1 VAQIGNM
8 ILAVLTLLTAL
19 AISAVAAYY
28 SIIGLIAIFSSAVI
42 PIAVMGVVLE
52 TGKLVTAAWVYHHWK
67 RTPVLLKTYLISAVV
82 VLMFITSMGIFG
94 FLSKAHIEQTTVN
107 SDNTLQIELIDS
119 KIQRERTTIERAENT
134 LAQLDNALEK
144 YVELGAV
151 TKGLNA
157 RKEQEGERNELNTTI
172 DESTDAIATLTK
184 EKSELNADRIAIEAE
199 VGPIKYIAE
208 LIYGE
213 SSTGVLED
221 AVRGVILIIV
231 FVFDPLAVLLLVAAN
246 QSLVQENR
254 RRRQRNSAR
263 RSRQRKKQ
271 ETAWEKKV
279 KETKEQGVLT
289 KVTRTADN
297 GTKMEFYE

>member
-1 VAQIGNM
+1 M
-8 ILAVLTLLTAL
+8 TLALLTLLTAL

-28 SIIGLIAIFSSAVI
+28 SIIGLIAIFSAAAI

-52 TGKLVTAAWVYHHWK
+52 TGKLVTASWLYQNWK
-67 RTPVLLKTYLISAVV
+67 RVPKLLKTYLISAVV

-119 KIQRERTTIERAENT
+119 KIQRERDTIKRAENT
-134 LAQLDNALEK
+134 LLQLDSALEK

-157 RKEQEGERNELNTTI
+157 RKEQETERNELNATI
-172 DESTDAIATLTK
+172 DESTTTIAELTQK
-184 EKSELNADRIAIEAE
+184 KSELNADRIAIEAE

-213 SSTGVLED
+213 SSSGVLED
-221 AVRGVILIIV
+221 AVRGVILVIV

-246 QSLVQENR
+246 MSLKEEQTKR
-254 RRRQRNSAR
+254 RRRRTIR
-263 RSRQRKKQ
+263 KSRERKRK
-271 ETAWEKKV
+271 ETAWERKV
-279 KETKEQGVLT
+279 KETKEQDTELKFT

>member
-1 VAQIGNM
+1 M
-8 ILAVLTLLTAL
+8 ILALLTLITAL

-119 KIQRERTTIERAENT
+119 KIQRERDTIKRAENT
-134 LAQLDNALEK
+134 LLQLDSALEK

-157 RKEQEGERNELNTTI
+157 RKEQQGERNELNTTI
-172 DESTDAIATLTK
+172 DESTDAIATLTQK
-184 EKSELNADRIAIEAE
+184 KSELNADRIAIEAE

-213 SSTGVLED
+213 STTGVLED

-246 QSLVQENR
+246 QSLVQEQVKR
-254 RRRQRNSAR
+254 RRRNTQRR
-263 RSRQRKKQ
+263 HRKKKAE
-271 ETAWEKKV
+271 ETAWAKKV
-279 KETKEQGVLT
+279 KETKEQGVMT

>member
-1 VAQIGNM
+1 M
-8 ILAVLTLLTAL
+8 TLALLTLLTAL

-28 SIIGLIAIFSSAVI
+28 SIIGLIAIFSAAAI

-52 TGKLVTAAWVYHHWK
+52 TGKLVTASWLYQNWK
-67 RTPVLLKTYLISAVV
+67 RVPKLLKTYLISAVV

-119 KIQRERTTIERAENT
+119 KIKRERDAIKRAENT
-134 LAQLDNALEK
+134 LLQLDSALEK

-157 RKEQEGERNELNTTI
+157 RKEQETERNELNATI
-172 DESTDAIATLTK
+172 DESTTTIAELTQK
-184 EKSELNADRIAIEAE
+184 KSELNADRIAIEAE

-213 SSTGVLED
+213 SSSGVLED
-221 AVRGVILIIV
+221 AVRGVILVIV

-246 QSLVQENR
+246 MSLKEEQTKR
-254 RRRQRNSAR
+254 RRRRTIR
-263 RSRQRKKQ
+263 KSREKKRK
-271 ETAWEKKV
+271 ETAWERKV
-279 KETKEQGVLT
+279 KETKEQDTELKFT

>member
-1 VAQIGNM
+1 M
-8 ILAVLTLLTAL
+8 ILALLTLITAL

-119 KIQRERTTIERAENT
+119 KIQRERDTIKRAENT
-134 LAQLDNALEK
+134 LLQLDSALEK

-157 RKEQEGERNELNTTI
+157 RKEQEAERNELNTTI
-172 DESTDAIATLTK
+172 DESTDAIATLTQK
-184 EKSELNADRIAIEAE
+184 KSELNADRIAIEAE
-199 VGPIKYIAE
+199 VGPIKYISE

-213 SSTGVLED
+213 STKGVLED

-246 QSLVQENR
+246 QSLVQEQVR
-254 RRRQRNSAR
+254 RRRRNTQRR
-263 RSRQRKKQ
+263 HRKKKAE
-271 ETAWEKKV
+271 ETAWAKKV
-279 KETKEQGVLT
+279 KETKEQGVMT

>member
-1 VAQIGNM
+1 MGIA
-8 ILAVLTLLTAL
+8 LLTLMTAL

-119 KIQRERTTIERAENT
+119 KIQRERDTIKRAENT
-134 LAQLDNALEK
+134 LLQLDSALEK

-157 RKEQEGERNELNTTI
+157 RKEQQGERNELNTTI
-172 DESTDAIATLTK
+172 DESTDAIATLTQK
-184 EKSELNADRIAIEAE
+184 KSQLNADRIAIEAE
-199 VGPIKYIAE
+199 VGPIKYISE

-213 SSTGVLED
+213 STKGVLED

-246 QSLVQENR
+246 QSLVQEQVKR
-254 RRRQRNSAR
+254 RRRNTQRR
-263 RSRQRKKQ
+263 HRKKKAE
-271 ETAWEKKV
+271 ETAWAKKV
-279 KETKEQGVLT
+279 KETKEQGVMT

>member
-1 VAQIGNM
+1 M
-8 ILAVLTLLTAL
+8 TLALLTLLTAL

-28 SIIGLIAIFSSAVI
+28 SIIGLIAIFSAAAI

-52 TGKLVTAAWVYHHWK
+52 TGKLVTASWLYQNWK
-67 RTPVLLKTYLISAVV
+67 RVPKLLKTYLISAVL

-119 KIQRERTTIERAENT
+119 KIQRERDAIKRAENT
-134 LAQLDNALEK
+134 LLQLDSALEK

-157 RKEQEGERNELNTTI
+157 RKEQEAERNELNATI
-172 DESTDAIATLTK
+172 DESTTTIAELTQK
-184 EKSELNADRIAIEAE
+184 KSELNADRIAIEAE

-213 SSTGVLED
+213 SSSGVLED
-221 AVRGVILIIV
+221 AVRGVILVIV

-246 QSLVQENR
+246 MSLKEEQTKR
-254 RRRQRNSAR
+254 RRRRTIR
-263 RSRQRKKQ
+263 KSREKKRK
-271 ETAWEKKV
+271 ETAWERKV
-279 KETKEQGVLT
+279 KETKEQDTELKFT

>member
-1 VAQIGNM
+1 MTIA
-8 ILAVLTLLTAL
+8 LLTLATAL

-28 SIIGLIAIFSSAVI
+28 SIIGLVAIFSSAVI

-52 TGKLVTAAWVYHHWK
+52 TGKLVTASWLYQNWK
-67 RTPVLLKTYLISAVV
+67 RIPILLKSYLVSAVL

-94 FLSKAHIEQTTVN
+94 FLSKAHIEQTTIA
-107 SDNTLQIELIDS
+107 SDNTLQIELLQSQID
-119 KIQRERTTIERAENT
+119 REKNTITRAENT
-134 LAQLDNALEK
+134 LGQLDSALER

-157 RKEQEGERNELNTTI
+157 RKEQEAERNELNTQI
-172 DESTDAIATLTK
+172 NDATANIATLTK
-184 EKSELNADRIAIEAE
+184 EMSELNTERIGLEAE

-208 LIYGE
+208 LVYGE
-213 SSTGVLED
+213 STTTVLED
-221 AVRGVILIIV
+221 AVRAVILVIV

-246 QSLVQENR
+246 MSLLDERKKR
-254 RRRQRNSAR
+254 RRRKTVR
-263 RSRQRKKQ
+263 RSRERKRQ

-279 KETKEQGVLT
+279 KETKENKGALN

-297 GTKMEFYE
+297 GTTVEFYE

>member
-1 VAQIGNM
+1 M

-67 RTPVLLKTYLISAVV
+67 RTPTLLKTYLISAVV

-94 FLSKAHIEQTTVN
+94 FLSKAHIEQTTIN

-119 KIQRERTTIERAENT
+119 KIERERTTIQRAENT
-134 LAQLDNALEK
+134 LLQLDKALEK

-157 RKEQEGERNELNTTI
+157 RKDQQGERDELNTTI
-172 DESTDAIATLTK
+172 NESTNAITNLTQK
-184 EKSELNADRIAIEAE
+184 KSELNAERIAIEAE

-208 LIYGE
+208 LLYGE
-213 SSTGVLED
+213 STTGVLED

-246 QSLVQENR
+246 QSLLQEQQKR
-254 RRRQRNSAR
+254 RRRNTQRRN
-263 RSRQRKKQ
+263 RKKKAE
-271 ETAWEKKV
+271 ETAWARKV
-279 KETKEQGVLT
+279 KETKEQGVMT

-297 GTKMEFYE
+297 GTKMEYYE

>member
-1 VAQIGNM
+1 M
-8 ILAVLTLLTAL
+8 ILAVITLLTAL

-28 SIIGLIAIFSSAVI
+28 SIIGLIAIFSAAVI

-52 TGKLVTAAWVYHHWK
+52 TGKLVTASWLYQHWK
-67 RTPVLLKTYLISAVV
+67 RTPTLLKSYLVSSVI

-94 FLSKAHIEQTTVN
+94 FLSKAHIEQTTIN
-107 SDNTLQIELIDS
+107 SDNTLQIELIES
-119 KIQRERTTIERAENT
+119 QIQRERTDIQRAEQT
-134 LAQLDNALEK
+134 LAQLDEALAK

-157 RKEQEGERNELNTTI
+157 RKDQQGERDELNTTI
-172 DESTDAIATLTK
+172 NESTDTITTLTK
-184 EKSELNADRIAIEAE
+184 KKSELNSTRIAIEAE

-231 FVFDPLAVLLLVAAN
+231 LVFDPLAVLLLVAAN
-246 QSLVQENR
+246 QSLLQEQVKRKR
-254 RRRQRNSAR
+254 RKTYRRKS
-263 RSRQRKKQ
+263 K
-271 ETAWEKKV
+271 ETAWAKKV
-279 KETKEQGVLT
+279 KETKEQCIDQGYT
-289 KVTRTADN
+289 HR
-297 GTKMEFYE
+297 

>member
-1 VAQIGNM
+1 M
-8 ILAVLTLLTAL
+8 
-19 AISAVAAYY
+19 
-28 SIIGLIAIFSSAVI
+28 I

-52 TGKLVTAAWVYHHWK
+52 TGKLVSAAWVYHHWK

-107 SDNTLQIELIDS
+107 SDNTLQIELIES
-119 KIQRERTTIERAENT
+119 QIQRERGSIERAENT
-134 LAQLDNALEK
+134 LAQLDGALEK

-151 TKGLNA
+151 TKGLTA
-157 RKEQEGERNELNTTI
+157 RKDQEAERNELNATI
-172 DESTDAIATLTK
+172 NESTDVITSLTK
-184 EKSELNADRIAIEAE
+184 EMSELNADRIAIEAE

-254 RRRQRNSAR
+254 RRKQRNSAR
-263 RSRQRKKQ
+263 RSRQRRKQ

>member
-1 VAQIGNM
+1 M
-8 ILAVLTLLTAL
+8 ILALLTLLTAL

-107 SDNTLQIELIDS
+107 SDNTLQIELIDT
-119 KIQRERTTIERAENT
+119 KIQRERDTIKRAENT
-134 LAQLDNALEK
+134 LLQLDTALEK

-157 RKEQEGERNELNTTI
+157 RKEQEAERNELNTTI
-172 DESTDAIATLTK
+172 DESTDAIATLTQK
-184 EKSELNADRIAIEAE
+184 KSELNADRIAIEAE
-199 VGPIKYIAE
+199 VGPIKYISE

-213 SSTGVLED
+213 STKGVLED

-246 QSLVQENR
+246 QSLLQEQQKR
-254 RRRQRNSAR
+254 RRRNTQRR
-263 RSRQRKKQ
+263 HRKKKAE
-271 ETAWEKKV
+271 ETAWAKKV
-279 KETKEQGVLT
+279 KETKEQGVMT

>member
-1 VAQIGNM
+1 MV
-8 ILAVLTLLTAL
+8 LAVLTLLTAL

-28 SIIGLIAIFSSAVI
+28 SIIGLIAIFSSAMI

-52 TGKLVTAAWVYHHWK
+52 TGKLVSAAWVYHHWK

-107 SDNTLQIELIDS
+107 SDNTLQIELIES
-119 KIQRERTTIERAENT
+119 QIQRERGSIERAENT
-134 LAQLDNALEK
+134 LAQLDGALEK

-151 TKGLNA
+151 TKGLTA
-157 RKEQEGERNELNTTI
+157 RKDQEAERNELNATI
-172 DESTDAIATLTK
+172 NESTDVITSLTK
-184 EKSELNADRIAIEAE
+184 EMSELNADRIAIEAE

-254 RRRQRNSAR
+254 RRKQRNSAR
-263 RSRQRKKQ
+263 RSRQRRKQ

>member
-1 VAQIGNM
+1 M

-67 RTPVLLKTYLISAVV
+67 RTPTLLKTYLISAVV

-94 FLSKAHIEQTTVN
+94 FLSKAHIEQTTIN

-119 KIQRERTTIERAENT
+119 KIQRESTTIQRAENT
-134 LAQLDNALEK
+134 LLQLDNALEK

-157 RKEQEGERNELNTTI
+157 RKDQQGERDELNTTI
-172 DESTDAIATLTK
+172 NESTNAITNLTQK
-184 EKSELNADRIAIEAE
+184 KSELNAERIAIEAE

-208 LIYGE
+208 LLYGE
-213 SSTGVLED
+213 STTGVLED

-246 QSLVQENR
+246 QSLLQEQQKR
-254 RRRQRNSAR
+254 RRRNTQRRN
-263 RSRQRKKQ
+263 RKKKAE
-271 ETAWEKKV
+271 ETAWARKV
-279 KETKEQGVLT
+279 KETKEQGVMT

-297 GTKMEFYE
+297 GTKMEYYE

>member
-1 VAQIGNM
+1 
-8 ILAVLTLLTAL
+8 
-19 AISAVAAYY
+19 
-28 SIIGLIAIFSSAVI
+28 
-42 PIAVMGVVLE
+42 MGVVLE

-82 VLMFITSMGIFG
+82 ILMFITSMGIFG
-94 FLSKAHIEQTTVN
+94 FLSKAHIEQTTIT
-107 SDNTLQIELIDS
+107 SDNTLQIELIDT
-119 KIQRERTTIERAENT
+119 KIQRERDTIKRAENT
-134 LAQLDNALEK
+134 LLQLDTALEK

-157 RKEQEGERNELNTTI
+157 RKEQEAERNELNTTI
-172 DESTDAIATLTK
+172 DESTDAIATLTQK
-184 EKSELNADRIAIEAE
+184 KSELNADRIAIEAE

-213 SSTGVLED
+213 STTGVLED

-246 QSLVQENR
+246 QSLIQEQVKRKR
-254 RRRQRNSAR
+254 RNTQRRH
-263 RSRQRKKQ
+263 RKKKAE
-271 ETAWEKKV
+271 ETAWAKKV
-279 KETKEQGVLT
+279 KETKENKGVLN

-297 GTKMEFYE
+297 GTTVEFYE

>member
-1 VAQIGNM
+1 M

-67 RTPVLLKTYLISAVV
+67 RTPTLLKTYLISAVV

-94 FLSKAHIEQTTVN
+94 FLSKAHIEQTTIN

-119 KIQRERTTIERAENT
+119 KIQRERTTIQRAENT
-134 LAQLDNALEK
+134 LLQLDNALEK

-157 RKEQEGERNELNTTI
+157 RKDQQGERDELNTTI
-172 DESTDAIATLTK
+172 NESTNAITNLTQK
-184 EKSELNADRIAIEAE
+184 KSELNAERIAIEAE

-208 LIYGE
+208 LLYGE
-213 SSTGVLED
+213 STTGVLED

-246 QSLVQENR
+246 QSLLQEQQKR
-254 RRRQRNSAR
+254 RRRNTQRRN
-263 RSRQRKKQ
+263 RKKKAE
-271 ETAWEKKV
+271 ETAWARKV
-279 KETKEQGVLT
+279 KETKEQGVMT

-297 GTKMEFYE
+297 GTKMEYYE

>member
-1 VAQIGNM
+1 MV
-8 ILAVLTLLTAL
+8 LALLTLLTAL

-107 SDNTLQIELIDS
+107 SDNTLQIELIDT
-119 KIQRERTTIERAENT
+119 KIQRERDTIKRAENT
-134 LAQLDNALEK
+134 LLQLDGALEK

-157 RKEQEGERNELNTTI
+157 RKEQEAERNELNTTI
-172 DESTDAIATLTK
+172 DESTDAIATLTQK
-184 EKSELNADRIAIEAE
+184 KSELNADRIAIEAE
-199 VGPIKYIAE
+199 VGPIKYISE

-213 SSTGVLED
+213 STKGVLED

-246 QSLVQENR
+246 QSLLQEQIKR
-254 RRRQRNSAR
+254 RRRNTQRR
-263 RSRQRKKQ
+263 HRKKKAE
-271 ETAWEKKV
+271 ETAWAKKV
-279 KETKEQGVLT
+279 KETKEQGVMT

>member
-1 VAQIGNM
+1 MV
-8 ILAVLTLLTAL
+8 LAVLTLLTAL

-28 SIIGLIAIFSSAVI
+28 SIIGLIAIFSSAMI

-52 TGKLVTAAWVYHHWK
+52 TGKLVSAAWVYHHWK

-107 SDNTLQIELIDS
+107 SDNTLQIELIES
-119 KIQRERTTIERAENT
+119 QIQRERGSIERAENT
-134 LAQLDNALEK
+134 LAQLDGALEK

-151 TKGLNA
+151 TKGLTA
-157 RKEQEGERNELNTTI
+157 RKDQEAERNELNATI
-172 DESTDAIATLTK
+172 NESTDVITSLTK
-184 EKSELNADRIAIEAE
+184 EMSELNADRIAIEAE

-213 SSTGVLED
+213 STTGVLED

-254 RRRQRNSAR
+254 RRKQRNSAR
-263 RSRQRKKQ
+263 RSRQRRKQ

>member
-1 VAQIGNM
+1 M

-119 KIQRERTTIERAENT
+119 KIQRERDTIKRAENT
-134 LAQLDNALEK
+134 LLQLDSALEK

-157 RKEQEGERNELNTTI
+157 RKEQEGERNELNATI
-172 DESTDAIATLTK
+172 DESTDAIATLTQK
-184 EKSELNADRIAIEAE
+184 KSELNADRIAIEAE